1 MRVREA
7 MTTGVKAVK
16 KEDNLRKVVTGMIQ
30 RHCGSVP
37 VVDDDDNL
45 LGIVT
50 LRDVL
55 LPLYPNF
62 GEYVHDNVHGRDF
75 EVMEEEYSRI
85 LNMTAKEV
93 MTANPFT
100 ASPDDPI
107 LKAASYMGLKNL
119 RHIPVAEDG
128 KLLGVIT
135 ISDINQALFFQH
147 IQSS

>member
-1 MRVREA
+1 MQVSEV

-37 VVDDDDNL
+37 VVDDAGTL
-45 LGIVT
+45 VGIVT

-55 LPLYPNF
+55 LPLYPNY
-62 GEYVHDNVHGRDF
+62 GEYIHDNVHGRDF
-75 EVMEEEYSRI
+75 EEMQEGYPKMLGMNVG
-85 LNMTAKEV
+85 EV

-100 ASPDDPI
+100 ISPDEPV

-119 RHIPVAEDG
+119 RHIPVADDG
-128 KLLGVIT
+128 KLVGVVT
-135 ISDINQALFFQH
+135 ISDINQALFFKYTE
-147 IQSS
+147 

>member
-1 MRVREA
+1 

-37 VVDDDDNL
+37 VVDDAGAL
-45 LGIVT
+45 VGIVT

-55 LPLYPNF
+55 LPLYPNY
-62 GEYVHDNVHGRDF
+62 GEYIHDNVHGRDF
-75 EVMEEEYSRI
+75 EEMQEGYPKMLEMNVG
-85 LNMTAKEV
+85 EV

-100 ASPDDPI
+100 ISPDEPV

-119 RHIPVAEDG
+119 RHIPVADDG
-128 KLLGVIT
+128 MLVGVVT
-135 ISDINQALFFQH
+135 ISDINQALFFKYTE
-147 IQSS
+147 